1 MPRQQRPT
9 REKQEALRRTF
20 YERHAQGNMTIP
32 EALKAMR
39 EVTGLT
45 QAEFAA
51 HRGVSRRVIQDIER
65 GTGNP
70 TVDSLNSIGKLFA
83 LKVEFVRIR
92 RPDPEVERLKAAL
105 MSSPSPYPAHLHLE
119 KHRRS
124 LALHRFIAG
133 KIRRDPALLDR
144 ARENLDRWVAMKPR
158 TRAEPDLIEWRAAID
173 QGIDATIALMTD
185 PGEHATDL
193 RQSAPFTGILTDDER
208 RGFLAAWRARTRVPV
223 IERHGKASYVRL
235 ADIPPPLQ
243 GEFRTA
249 LGGSCCP
256 AIDGEGECAWSTDWI
271 DWLDGRFPRW

>member
-1 MPRQQRPT
+1 MPHQNRPA
-9 REKQEALRRTF
+9 REKQETLRRTF
-20 YERHAQGNMTIP
+20 YERFDQGNMIIS
-32 EALKAMR
+32 EAVKAMR

-83 LKVEFVRIR
+83 LKVGFVRIR

-105 MSSPSPYPAHLHLE
+105 MSTTTTYPAHLRLD

-124 LALHRFIAG
+124 LALHRLLAE

-144 ARENLDRWVAMKPR
+144 ARKTLDRWMAMKPR
-158 TRAEPDLIEWRAAID
+158 NGAEPDLIEWRAAID

-208 RGFLAAWRARTRVPV
+208 RAFLAGWRACNPR
-223 IERHGKASYVRL
+223 
-235 ADIPPPLQ
+235 PL
-243 GEFRTA
+243 
-249 LGGSCCP
+249 
-256 AIDGEGECAWSTDWI
+256 
-271 DWLDGRFPRW
+271 